1 MEIYELLLLFNIISP
16 CTNVQLSLTQTLHPI
31 TLLQF
36 LKGSYLE
43 LIKSAQNAEEIRFL
57 INVFTE
63 IGCEMKKISKNY
75 LNKLQNL
82 LITNKGNSEDIK
94 KVVKLTWFPISGT
107 KLKQALKPLKL
118 FLHQAQI

>member
-1 MEIYELLLLFNIISP
+1 M
-16 CTNVQLSLTQTLHPI
+16 
-31 TLLQF
+31 QF

-63 IGCEMKKISKNY
+63 IGCEMEKILKNY
-75 LNKLQNL
+75 LNKLQNP

-94 KVVKLTWFPISGT
+94 KVVKLTWFPISET